1 MAISGNK
8 IIVGDDTVHHVT
20 PSKKNKKKKPSG
32 DMQTQMTPMID
43 VTFQLLLF
51 FILTFEFREAEGTI
65 PGTLPAKGSIA
76 QQVSDTPPPD
86 PITIKVIPS
95 GSNRLSASY
104 ELSGVSVAIPTVRE
118 LGALLKA
125 RREQIGSDEVP
136 IVIFPNQDVPW
147 GFVVEAFNQ
156 ATKAEFKKIGFAQQ
170 VM

>member
-76 QQVSDTPPPD
+76 QQVSETPPPD
-86 PITIKVIPS
+86 PITIKVFPS
-95 GSNRLSASY
+95 SKNGLPVRY
-104 ELSGVSVAIPTVRE
+104 ELSGFGMAIESVAQ
-118 LGALLKA
+118 LGALLKE
-125 RREQIGSDEVP
+125 RRERIGSTEVP

-156 ATKAEFKKIGFAQQ
+156 ATKAKFEKIGFAQQ

>member
-1 MAISGNK
+1 MAISTNK
-8 IIVGDDTVHHVT
+8 TVEGDDTVHHVT
-20 PSKKNKKKKPSG
+20 ASKRRKKKKAPA

-51 FILTFEFREAEGTI
+51 FIMTFEFRESEGTI

-86 PITIKVIPS
+86 PITIKVLPS
-95 GSNRLSASY
+95 GGNRLSASY
-104 ELSGVSVAIPTVRE
+104 EMSGIGTVIQTVQE

-125 RREQIGSDEVP
+125 RQEKIGSKEVP

-156 ATKAEFKKIGFAQQ
+156 ATKAGFEKIGFAQQ
-170 VM
+170 IM

>member
-1 MAISGNK
+1 MAISSNK
-8 IIVGDDTVHHVT
+8 NIEGDETVHHVT
-20 PSKKNKKKKPSG
+20 PSKRKKKKKGPA

-51 FILTFEFREAEGTI
+51 FIMTFEFRESEGTI

-86 PITIKVIPS
+86 PITIKVIPT
-95 GSNRLSASY
+95 GNNRLAASY
-104 ELSGVSVAIPTVRE
+104 ELRGFGTVIQTVKE

-125 RREQIGSDEVP
+125 RQEKIGSREVP

-156 ATKAEFKKIGFAQQ
+156 ATKAGFEKIGFAQQ